1 MENFKNKDSFFT
13 TILREK
19 NAKMFFYAS
28 LLPLHHTF
36 TQTYIYLHGN
46 CTYYTY
52 SFFLGADFK
61 HNQTTKQLNNFI

>member
-36 TQTYIYLHGN
+36 TQTYIYIYMETVHIIHIV
-46 CTYYTY
+46 
-52 SFFLGADFK
+52 FFWERIS
-61 HNQTTKQLNNFI
+61 NTIKQLNN